1 MKQVFVLDP
10 GLMEAGGHHA
20 ALLSTLLCYKG
31 SDTLQIFAHKKLDE
45 TLLTESEVKGL
56 KTYRHFESNFYEHYT
71 SEHFRNSELIQSYIR
86 KLAVEYFQAIN
97 QAVKSSTKK
106 RTSIFYPVCKLGAC
120 FSDKFGIDFS

>member
-56 KTYRHFESNFYEHYT
+56 KTYRHFESNFHILCT
-71 SEHFRNSELIQSYIR
+71 PIKTLNRSTRIQ
-86 KLAVEYFQAIN
+86 N
-97 QAVKSSTKK
+97 Q
-106 RTSIFYPVCKLGAC
+106 
-120 FSDKFGIDFS
+120 GISGIV